1 MSRRDDEITWYRI
14 ILTTE
19 QVEFG
24 FVDILRAELGEI
36 WIARGGPE
44 GFTVW
49 LKDEEDYTEVYI
61 SPVAA
66 AASSL
71 ILTRFNAMHC
81 EKPRL
86 DTLTCLL
93 GHYTYDDLVQE

>member
-1 MSRRDDEITWYRI
+1 MSRSNGDRTWYRL

-49 LKDEEDYTEVYI
+49 LQDCDTFTEIYL

-71 ILTRFNAMHC
+71 VLTRFNAMHC
-81 EKPRL
+81 DKPRL
-86 DTLTCLL
+86 DSLTCLL
-93 GHYTYDDLVQE
+93 GHDTYDDLMQE